1 VCSDIVGG
9 TCFNS
14 PLQRGFEDGAGGL
27 TGDCTIVVPLVA
39 CDDLTG
45 NTLSAWDSNCLYA
58 VTSEIS
64 LLPIA
69 LPIKQSF
76 EMAQALKKLKFR
88 YVPALLLCMWLAL
101 LKFYNPLYLS

>member
-1 VCSDIVGG
+1 MVCSDIVGG

-45 NTLSAWDSNCLYA
+45 YTLSAWDSNWLYS
-58 VTSEIS
+58 VTAEI
-64 LLPIA
+64 
-69 LPIKQSF
+69 
-76 EMAQALKKLKFR
+76 
-88 YVPALLLCMWLAL
+88 
-101 LKFYNPLYLS
+101 